1 MNFQENKNVEKQEKS
16 DIAIRSRKHIDVT
29 GVVDVMSFDDRSVSM
44 MTELGEMT
52 VEGEGLKVG
61 TLDTDKGIVSVDG
74 KISAVIYYDEVRAS
88 DKKGRLGRL
97 FSR

>member
-74 KISAVIYYDEVRAS
+74 KISAVIYYDEVRAP